1 MNERRYSE
9 AEVAEIFKQAAEAQ
23 QTARRQV
30 PAGDGM
36 TLTDLEGI
44 GREVGIPSELVA
56 QAARAL
62 DRSGAAEYPGFLGF
76 RIRVGR
82 TVDLDRRLTDEE
94 WDRLVVDLRE
104 TFDARGTVRTEG
116 SLRQWTNGNLQALLE
131 PTTTGHRLRLK
142 TLNGNARNFMV
153 AGLASGAVLAGV
165 FLASL
170 LSVGSVSIAEFI
182 PMAFVGAGM
191 FVLGAVRLPGWASTR
206 ARQMEGVASR
216 LALML
221 DSTGGHPGRIEPPS

>member
-1 MNERRYSE
+1 MDERRYSE
-9 AEVAEIFKQAAEAQ
+9 EEVAEIFKQAAEAQ
-23 QTARRQV
+23 QTARRQL
-30 PAGDGM
+30 PSGEGM

-44 GREVGIPSELVA
+44 GREVGIPPELVA

-62 DRSGAAEYPGFLGF
+62 DRSGTTEYPGLLGF

-82 TVDLDRRLTDEE
+82 TVDLGRRLTDEE

-104 TFDARGTVRTEG
+104 TFDARGTVRTDG

-142 TLNGNARNFMV
+142 TTNGNARNFMA
-153 AGLASGAVLAGV
+153 AGIASGGVLAGV
-165 FLASL
+165 FLASI
-170 LSVGSVSIAEFI
+170 LSVGSVSMAEFI
-182 PMAFVGAGM
+182 PMALVGAGM
-191 FVLGAVRLPGWASTR
+191 FVLGAVRLPSWARTR

-221 DSTGGHPGRIEPPS
+221 DSTGRPPERIGPPS